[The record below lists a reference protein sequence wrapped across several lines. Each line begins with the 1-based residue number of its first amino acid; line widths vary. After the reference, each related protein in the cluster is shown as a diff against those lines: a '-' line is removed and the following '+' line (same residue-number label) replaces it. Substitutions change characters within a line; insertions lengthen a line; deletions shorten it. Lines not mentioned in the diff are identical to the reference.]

1 MIDSAFLNEDLK
13 TKLEIN
19 RAISIVMIA
28 FLLSVLPVSAQ
39 NIPSSNILLTPE
51 NQQKIEQAAWRYA
64 VDTPLLLETIQ
75 WLRDL
80 TKNSNESA
88 AIAELSRL
96 EYMRAQLEP
105 NKKQRIESFQN
116 CIAIAD
122 RALNLNGSD
131 VRGLFWKAAAMGKLA
146 EDGGVL
152 SALRLIRPMEELLL
166 KVIALDESYE
176 NAGAHRALG
185 RIYHLLPD
193 FPTSSGSNK
202 KALAH
207 LKRAYELFPQDVI
220 TRAFYADLLYDE
232 GQKKEAKHHADFVMK
247 AQIHKEDA
255 LEYAEY
261 VNIARTVFNK
271 AGDTSSK
278 LDNFLVSQE

>member
-1 MIDSAFLNEDLK
+1 MKA
-13 TKLEIN
+13 KLRTYRYVSVI
-19 RAISIVMIA
+19 I
-28 FLLSVLPVSAQ
+28 FLLLTLPASAQ
-39 NIPSSNILLTPE
+39 NISFSNSVLTPE
-51 NQQKIEQAAWRYA
+51 NKQKIELAAWRYA

-75 WLRDL
+75 WLREL
-80 TKNSNESA
+80 TKNSSEPA

-96 EYMRAQLEP
+96 EYMRAQLEV
-105 NKKQRIESFQN
+105 NKKRRIELFQN
-116 CIAIAD
+116 AIAIAD
-122 RALNLNGSD
+122 RALELDSND

-146 EDGGVL
+146 EDTGML

-193 FPTSSGSNK
+193 YPISFGSNK
-202 KALAH
+202 KALTH
-207 LKRAYELFPQDVI
+207 LKRAHELFPQDVI

-232 GQKKEAKHHADFVMK
+232 GMKKEASHHANFVMK
-247 AQIHKEDA
+247 AQIHEEDA

-261 VNIARTVFNK
+261 VKIARVVSSKTVDS
-271 AGDTSSK
+271 AVK
-278 LDNFLVSQE
+278 LDNFLVSQD